1 MPGIDYTEIAKA
13 ATQGS
18 PLLLNAVGRIY
29 GLGAEERA
37 SLFGEGIPGWT
48 WAVAALAVGFVV
60 GVRIHKSYPT
70 KIPEIIRGK

>member
-1 MPGIDYTEIAKA
+1 MPGLDYNELAKA

-37 SLFGEGIPGWT
+37 SLFGSGIPGWT
-48 WAVAALAVGFVV
+48 WGVAALAVGFVV
-60 GVRIHKSYPT
+60 GVRVYKAYPS
-70 KIPEIIRGK
+70 KVPALIKGK